1 MSRRGRLIFGFLLA
15 VAASSVPAWSH
26 PLGNFSIDHYA
37 RLQVAADS
45 LRLRFIIDMAEI
57 PAVEALLQADT
68 DGDRDLSAAEKQAYL
83 ERTASELLSRLV
95 VTCNG
100 APLDLRIEYKNLT
113 APSRIGPAGTGS
125 APATLRLFIDLNAP
139 LPAPLPTRSVV
150 RYLDANFPQRVGWK
164 ETVVVVNDD
173 VRLVRSSAPSQDLSN
188 ELTRYPLSLAPPQ
201 DVSAEFTFE
210 IGPRTGSGGSGWARL
225 VLGHGRRGSLRWADR
240 LTLSEHA
247 ARDPMT

>member
-1 MSRRGRLIFGFLLA
+1 MSRRGRLIFFSLA
-15 VAASSVPAWSH
+15 VAASPVPAWSH

-37 RLQVAADS
+37 RLRVAADS

-57 PAVEALLQADT
+57 PAIEALLQADT
-68 DGDRDLSAAEKQAYL
+68 DGDRDLSPAERHAYL
-83 ERTASELLSRLV
+83 ERTAAELLARLE

-113 APSRIGPAGTGS
+113 APSHVGPAGTGS
-125 APATLRLFIDLNAP
+125 APATLRFFIEIGAA

-150 RYLDANFPQRVGWK
+150 RYLDANFAQRVGWK
-164 ETVVVVNDD
+164 ETVVVADDD

-188 ELTRYPLSLAPPQ
+188 ELTRYPPSLAPPQ

-210 IGPRTGSGGSGWARL
+210 IGPANGLDRVGLGPSSLWALAAAGLFVGLMALRY
-225 VLGHGRRGSLRWADR
+225 LGMRRA
-240 LTLSEHA
+240 T
-247 ARDPMT
+247 

>member
-1 MSRRGRLIFGFLLA
+1 MCRRGRLVFGFLLA
-15 VAASSVPAWSH
+15 AAGWSVPAWSH

-37 RLQVAADS
+37 RLQVAANS

-68 DGDRDLSAAEKQAYL
+68 DGDHDLSPAEKHAYL
-83 ERTASELLSRLV
+83 ERSASDLLARLGV
-95 VTCNG
+95 SCNG
-100 APLDLRIEYKNLT
+100 APLELRIEYKNLT
-113 APSRIGPAGTGS
+113 APSRIGPGGTGS
-125 APATLRLFIDLNAP
+125 APATLRIVIDLSAQ

-150 RYLDANFPQRVGWK
+150 RYVDANFVQRVGWK
-164 ETVVVVNDD
+164 ETVVVADAD

-210 IGPRTGSGGSGWARL
+210 IGPTNGLAR
-225 VLGHGRRGSLRWADR
+225 VELGATSLWSLAIAGLILGLMALRYR
-240 LTLSEHA
+240 S
-247 ARDPMT
+247 MS